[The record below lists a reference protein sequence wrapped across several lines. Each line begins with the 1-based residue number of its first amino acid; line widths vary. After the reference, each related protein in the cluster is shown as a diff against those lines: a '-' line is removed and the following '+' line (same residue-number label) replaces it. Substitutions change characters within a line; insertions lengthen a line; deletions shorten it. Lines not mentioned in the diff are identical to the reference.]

1 MPDPSR
7 LVAVV
12 DENETL
18 RESICRAIRVENH
31 RAAAYGDG
39 AAARDAFE
47 RALPDCVV
55 LSMGIGAEEAT
66 ALFRRLRQR
75 APALPVIVVVK
86 NEAEMD
92 AVLAQDLGAD
102 DYVAKPFS
110 IKELWPRLKVLIRRA
125 GLTGAEPLAWEDRPL
140 TIGPL
145 TVDPLRLSARWNDKV
160 VPLTVTEFFVL
171 HALVGRV
178 GVVKTRDQ
186 LLQDAFPGRSA
197 GDGSIDRTIK
207 RIQEKFDVLEPGFDN
222 LEGVHGAGYRYRA
235 ARRRA

>member
-1 MPDPSR
+1 MPAPSR

-18 RESICRAIRVENH
+18 REAVCRAIRVESH
-31 RAAAYGDG
+31 RASAYGG
-39 AAARDAFE
+39 ASVAREAFE

-55 LSMGIGAEEAT
+55 VSMGVADDAAG
-66 ALFRRLRQR
+66 LCRWLRQR
-75 APALPVIVVVK
+75 SPTVPLVVAVK
-86 NEAEMD
+86 SEQDMD
-92 AVLAQDLGAD
+92 AVAALNLGAD
-102 DYVAKPFS
+102 DYITKPFS
-110 IKELWPRLKVLIRRA
+110 IKELWPRLRVLIRRA
-125 GLTGAEPLAWEDRPL
+125 GLSGAEPLAWEDRPV
-140 TIGPL
+140 TIGAL
-145 TVDPLRLSARWNDKV
+145 TVDPLRLSTKWNDKPV
-160 VPLTVTEFFVL
+160 ALTVTEFFVL

-197 GDGSIDRTIK
+197 GDGMIDRIVK
-207 RIQEKFDVLEPGFDN
+207 RIQEKFDALEPGFDN

>member
-1 MPDPSR
+1 MPEPSR

-18 RESICRAIRVENH
+18 RESICRAIRVEHH
-31 RAAAYGDG
+31 RAAAYGDVTTAG
-39 AAARDAFE
+39 DAFE
-47 RALPDCVV
+47 RALPDCLV
-55 LSMGIGAEEAT
+55 LSMGVGAAEAT
-66 ALFRRLRQR
+66 TLFRRLRQR
-75 APALPVIVVVK
+75 SPALPVVVVAR
-86 NEAEMD
+86 NDAEMD
-92 AVLAQDLGAD
+92 AALEQDLGAD

-110 IKELWPRLKVLIRRA
+110 IKELWPRLKVLIRRV

-145 TVDPLRLSARWNDKV
+145 TVDPLRLSARWNDKP

-171 HALVGRV
+171 HALVSRV
-178 GVVKTRDQ
+178 GMVKTRDQ
-186 LLQDAFPGRSA
+186 LLQDAFPGRSS
-197 GDGSIDRTIK
+197 GDNTIDRTIK
-207 RIQEKFDVLEPGFDN
+207 RIQDKFDALESGFDN